1 MHWPILRLDKLMPYS
16 LNPSTCPPPLPA
28 PRWPGGLG
36 MSATHAALYAQLI
49 TKGVNHGF
57 HVFLVQ
63 LRDEHHS
70 PLPGVEVG
78 EVGPKVRTLVV
89 FRMCV
94 LVVFHASH

>member
-1 MHWPILRLDKLMPYS
+1 
-16 LNPSTCPPPLPA
+16 
-28 PRWPGGLG
+28 

-63 LRDEHHS
+63 LRDEEHR

-78 EVGPKVRTLVV
+78 EVGPKVR
-89 FRMCV
+89 CV
-94 LVVFHASH
+94 YVYRVP